1 MHQRTKLDQSQ
12 LFKAAEFSKKA
23 CRDYTPFVS
32 VGIRGGKNMK
42 KNLGPKKRAEDSHT
56 SADLPTAVGLASGM
70 EC

>member
-32 VGIRGGKNMK
+32 VGIGGGENMK
-42 KNLGPKKRAEDSHT
+42 EKLGPKKRAEDSHT
-56 SADLPTAVGLASGM
+56 SADLPTAVRLASGM